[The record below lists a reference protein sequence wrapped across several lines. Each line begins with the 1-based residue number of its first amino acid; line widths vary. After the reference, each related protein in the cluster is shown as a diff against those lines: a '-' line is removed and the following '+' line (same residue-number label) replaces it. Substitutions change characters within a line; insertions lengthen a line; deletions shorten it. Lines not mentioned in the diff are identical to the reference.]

1 MMQERQIDTP
11 AEIVKSA
18 RLAAGLTQR
27 ALAERA
33 GTAQSVIARIET
45 AATSPSWD
53 TLDRLVAATGHS
65 LVVSIEP
72 AAINRITLEARSTPR
87 PE

>member
-1 MMQERQIDTP
+1 MLQEKQMDTP
-11 AEIVKSA
+11 AEIVRSA

-45 AATSPSWD
+45 GVTSPSWD

-72 AAINRITLEARSTPR
+72 ATAAVRSATR